1 MTNSSQKQDIARQW
15 PLIAG
20 LGALA
25 LIRPIMSMLGL
36 SEQIGQPTASITA
49 TIIISLVWIAIVVVL
64 RVKQPVVTLLLA
76 GVAYGVFAI
85 VLSAIASPILSGQ
98 LQGPLTN
105 PFAIVS
111 VLLTNAVWGFLAG
124 ITASVVMRVRQR

>member
-1 MTNSSQKQDIARQW
+1 LTNSSQKQDIARQW

-76 GVAYGVFAI
+76 GVAYGAFAI

>member
-1 MTNSSQKQDIARQW
+1 
-15 PLIAG
+15 
-20 LGALA
+20 
-25 LIRPIMSMLGL
+25 MSMLGL

-76 GVAYGVFAI
+76 GVAYGAFAI
-85 VLSAIASPILSGQ
+85 VLSAIASPILGGQ

-124 ITASVVMRVRQR
+124 ITASVVMRVCQR

>member
-1 MTNSSQKQDIARQW
+1 MARQW